1 MALLD
6 IKNLTVSFRTEHG
19 RVLATDNVSLHID
32 KGETVGLVGESGS
45 GKSVTAMSILRLI
58 PSPPGVIES
67 GEAHFEG
74 QDLLK
79 LSLRDLRN
87 VRGSGIAVIFQ
98 EPMTALSPLHRI
110 GKQLAEG
117 LHFHSDIDKR
127 SALATAH
134 EWLGKVGIP
143 DPDTCMQ
150 AYPYELSGGMRQRVM
165 IAMSIVC
172 EPTVLIADEPT
183 TALDVTIQAQILDLL
198 REMRSDL
205 GMAMIFITHN
215 MGVVAEI
222 CDRVAVMYAGQIVER
237 ANVSELFVIPGHPYT
252 EGLLRSMP
260 QLIERSGRLSAIPGT
275 TPPPWNLP
283 TGCRF
288 MPRCPYAEPECSQ
301 PLDLVE
307 SARHH
312 SGHEVRCCQSDVLVL
327 RGGQ

>member
-165 IAMSIVC
+165 IAMALML
-172 EPTVLIADEPT
+172 EPKLIIADEPT
-183 TALDVTIQAQILDLL
+183 TALDVTVQAQILELMRDMKSDDTSILL
-198 REMRSDL
+198 
-205 GMAMIFITHN
+205 ITHD
-215 MGVVAEI
+215 MGVIWEM
-222 CDRVAVMYAGQIVER
+222 CDRVAVMYA
-237 ANVSELFVIPGHPYT
+237 SELVETGDTKTLFDNAQHPYT
-252 EGLLRSMP
+252 QALLKAVPPAQGHQERLATIEGQVPSSIAYP
-260 QLIERSGRLSAIPGT
+260 Q
-275 TPPPWNLP
+275 
-283 TGCRF
+283 GCRF
-288 MPRCPYAEPECSQ
+288 QERCDQAFAKCGQSHPKLFDTTQ
-301 PLDLVE
+301 GQ
-307 SARHH
+307 ARCFLRDT
-312 SGHEVRCCQSDVLVL
+312 HE
-327 RGGQ
+327 